1 MYPPGGSDGRESACN
16 AGDLG
21 SNPGSGRSPGEGNSH
36 PFQHSC
42 LENSMERG
50 AWRATVHG
58 VAELD
63 TTERLRLTYVYLIHL
78 SFQSVTWLRCV
89 QKTPSMDKAQNLH
102 PENYCLKMKH
112 QQTLQCPSLFAGFLC
127 NHIICFRLLTIK
139 QTIWQL
145 TSYTWTPR
153 LQIFNILYFKNIW

>member
-1 MYPPGGSDGRESACN
+1 
-16 AGDLG
+16 
-21 SNPGSGRSPGEGNSH
+21 
-36 PFQHSC
+36 
-42 LENSMERG
+42 MERG
-50 AWRATVHG
+50 AWQATVHG

-112 QQTLQCPSLFAGFLC
+112 QQTLQSPRFLLGFYATISFASG
-127 NHIICFRLLTIK
+127 
-139 QTIWQL
+139 
-145 TSYTWTPR
+145 Y
-153 LQIFNILYFKNIW
+153 